1 MGFRG
6 EIRGL
11 LTAFALVAAALVVAV
26 SGPTVIPG
34 QPLLQTLRFHLAGGL
49 VLLVV
54 LLFIAGARWRGAA
67 FALLA
72 AVSLGQGAW
81 IVYGQ
86 EQARAPLAGA
96 PTAAVFDLM
105 SFNILIHN
113 RNGAA
118 IADMILARSP
128 DVVFLFEAA
137 PIFDEL
143 QRLAEVY
150 PYRAACDREETCDI
164 IMLSK
169 TPLEDVAVVSLSE
182 FSPQRT
188 IFAVS
193 EIGGQRVNLVAVH
206 LTKPY
211 FDYADQIEAWV
222 LSRQLERLEGPVVMA
237 GDFNAAP
244 WSCNLQRLAANAGL
258 VHAPDYPATWP
269 TEAGPLGV
277 PIDNAFTRAP
287 AIVESVAALA
297 DPMGSN
303 HRGIVARI
311 AIKAPRQ

>member
-11 LTAFALVAAALVVAV
+11 LTAFVLVAAVLVVAA
-26 SGPTVIPG
+26 SGPLLIPG

-54 LLFIAGARWRGAA
+54 ALFIVGARWRGVA

-81 IVYGQ
+81 IIYGQ
-86 EQARAPLAGA
+86 QQARAPLAEA
-96 PTAAVFDLM
+96 PTAAAFDLM
-105 SFNILIHN
+105 SFNILIYN

-143 QRLAEVY
+143 PRLAETY
-150 PYRAACDREETCDI
+150 PYRAACEREGTCDI
-164 IMLSK
+164 LMLSK
-169 TPLEDVAVVSLSE
+169 TPLEDVAIRSLSE
-182 FSPQRT
+182 FSPNRT

-206 LTKPY
+206 MTKPY
-211 FDYADQIEAWV
+211 FDFAAEGEAWT
-222 LSRQLERLEGPVVMA
+222 LARYLERLTGPVVMA

-244 WSCNLQRLAANAGL
+244 WSRNMQRLAANADL
-258 VHAPDYPATWP
+258 VHAPGYPATWP
-269 TEAGPLGV
+269 MEAGPLGV
-277 PIDNAFTRAP
+277 PIDNVFTRAP
-287 AIVESVAALA
+287 AIVESVAALP

-311 AIKAPRQ
+311 AIKQE